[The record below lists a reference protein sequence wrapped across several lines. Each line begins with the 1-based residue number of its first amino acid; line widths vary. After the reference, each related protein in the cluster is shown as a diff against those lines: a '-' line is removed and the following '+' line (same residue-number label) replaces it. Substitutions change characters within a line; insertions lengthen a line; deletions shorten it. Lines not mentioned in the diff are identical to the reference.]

1 VNFTRNSNA
10 ENILVHLRDESHR
23 FTITYHRKLRDKR
36 IMTSELDEIPGLGEK
51 RRTKLLKH
59 FGSVDAIRV
68 ANQDEISSLV
78 GFNKAIAAT
87 ILEALAEK

>member
-1 VNFTRNSNA
+1 
-10 ENILVHLRDESHR
+10 
-23 FTITYHRKLRDKR
+23 
-36 IMTSELDEIPGLGEK
+36 MTSELDSIPGLGEK

-68 ANQDEISSLV
+68 ANQDEISSLA

-87 ILEALAEK
+87 ILEALSEK